1 MTRHIHTDSRAKA
14 WEVVDSLM
22 PCDYLPAV
30 TSAGYPV
37 YVGTQGHTICDLN
50 TSLEVNF
57 DNGETVKVWIDKK
70 EPTFARTDAIVLQSG
85 GKRFHLKK
93 ESVWTCKEIDGF
105 QAPTADLEERLVD
118 TFGDNLMVYDNNE
131 SYYQF
136 VNGTLAKC
144 GNIYE

>member
-1 MTRHIHTDSRAKA
+1 MTKHIHVTSRKAA
-14 WEVVDSLM
+14 WEAVDSLM

-37 YVGTQGHTICDLN
+37 YAGTQGHTISDLN

-57 DNGETVKVWIDKK
+57 DDGNTVKVWIDKK
-70 EPTFARTDAIVLQSG
+70 EPTFARSNYIALQSG
-85 GKRFHLKK
+85 GKLFHLKK

-105 QAPTADLEERLVD
+105 QVPTADLDKHLVD
-118 TFGDNLMVYDNNE
+118 TFGDNITVYDNNE

-136 VNGTLAKC
+136 INGTLAKC
-144 GNIYE
+144 GSIYE

>member
-1 MTRHIHTDSRAKA
+1 MK
-14 WEVVDSLM
+14 
-22 PCDYLPAV
+22 
-30 TSAGYPV
+30 
-37 YVGTQGHTICDLN
+37 
-50 TSLEVNF
+50 F
-57 DNGETVKVWIDKK
+57 
-70 EPTFARTDAIVLQSG
+70 IVFPIYQSG

-93 ESVWTCKEIDGF
+93 VSVWTCKEIDGF

-118 TFGDNLMVYDNNE
+118 TFGDNITVYDNNE